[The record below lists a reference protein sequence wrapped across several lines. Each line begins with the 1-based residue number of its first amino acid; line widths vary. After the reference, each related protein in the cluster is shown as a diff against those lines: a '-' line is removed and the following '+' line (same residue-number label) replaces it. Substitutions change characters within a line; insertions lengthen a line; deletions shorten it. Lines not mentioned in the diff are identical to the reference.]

1 VWRQACEQTRKE
13 NEMPG
18 TVLCAITD
26 REEGRGAVEVAAEL
40 SDRLDLRLVLASV
53 ASGISPIGD
62 AEDNESVTMR
72 GDREGAARLV
82 AWLAAEYGLAQRAE
96 QRHGVGDPAALLG
109 QIAAEEAAD
118 VIVLGARRRGFLR
131 RALESRLAEELAS
144 ETSVPI
150 VLAPPSRNGGRR

>member
-1 VWRQACEQTRKE
+1 
-13 NEMPG
+13 MPG
-18 TVLCAITD
+18 TVLCAITNG
-26 REEGRGAVEVAAEL
+26 EEGRGAVEVAAEL
-40 SDRLDLRLVLASV
+40 SDRLDLRLVLAHV

-62 AEDNESVTMR
+62 TEDNESVTMR

-82 AWLAAEYGLAQRAE
+82 ARLAAEHGLAQRAE

-118 VIVLGARRRGFLR
+118 VIVVGARRRGFLR

-150 VLAPPSRNGGRR
+150 VLAAPRPSRNGGQR

>member
-1 VWRQACEQTRKE
+1 
-13 NEMPG
+13 MPG

-40 SDRLDLRLVLASV
+40 SDRLNLRLVLAHV
-53 ASGISPIGD
+53 ASGISPIGGD

-82 AWLAAEYGLAQRAE
+82 ARLAAEHGLAQRAE

-118 VIVLGARRRGFLR
+118 VIVVGARRRGFVR

-150 VLAPPSRNGGRR
+150 VLAPPRPSRNGGRR

>member
-1 VWRQACEQTRKE
+1 MA
-13 NEMPG
+13 G

-26 REEGRGAVEVAAEL
+26 GEEGRGAVEVAAEL
-40 SDRLDLRLVLASV
+40 SDRLGLRLVLAHV
-53 ASGISPIGD
+53 ASGISPIGGD
-62 AEDNESVTMR
+62 AADNESVTMR

-82 AWLAAEYGLAQRAE
+82 ARLAAEHGLAQRAE

-118 VIVLGARRRGFLR
+118 LIVLGARRRGFLR
-131 RALESRLAEELAS
+131 RALESRLAEELAT

-150 VLAPPSRNGGRR
+150 VLAPPRADGKGSRRNGGRR

>member
-1 VWRQACEQTRKE
+1 
-13 NEMPG
+13 MPG

-40 SDRLDLRLVLASV
+40 SDRLDLRLVLAHV

-62 AEDNESVTMR
+62 AEANESVTMR

-82 AWLAAEYGLAQRAE
+82 ARLAAEYSLAQRAE